1 MIASP
6 RRRCHQVDSLELCQE
21 AGRRPP
27 AAVARAPGPLAW
39 GPGIPEIFPSCRAAP
54 LCLALISSSGQH
66 QRQPCSL
73 LWVFFFFSLGWICN
87 LIVTM
92 ETRVLVHESGGKS
105 SLLESLFQLLQ
116 RTCVAAAGLWR
127 NLACNGPGDRQDAGY
142 VTS

>member
-1 MIASP
+1 MQGCPTLPGS
-6 RRRCHQVDSLELCQE
+6 HQQQRTAPAPAMLTSL
-21 AGRRPP
+21 G
-27 AAVARAPGPLAW
+27 
-39 GPGIPEIFPSCRAAP
+39 F
-54 LCLALISSSGQH
+54 
-66 QRQPCSL
+66 
-73 LWVFFFFSLGWICN
+73 FFFFSLGWIFN